1 MAEELAEPMTT
12 QQKIFDVLSGMQ
24 DLLLYKNEK
33 YGDSA
38 LNPRRIFTKHIKSV
52 DPKTALILVRI
63 DDKINRVENAD
74 SLRVNDVADIIGYC
88 TLLLISMG
96 VTSQD
101 LAQFKD

>member
-1 MAEELAEPMTT
+1 MTT
-12 QQKIFDVLSGMQ
+12 QEKITDVLDGMK

-38 LNPRRIFTKHIKSV
+38 INPRRIFTKHIKCV
-52 DPKTALILVRI
+52 DPKTALILIRI
-63 DDKINRVENAD
+63 DDKLSRVENAD

-88 TLLLISMG
+88 NLLLISMG
-96 VTSQD
+96 VTSHD